1 MNLDFVID
9 QNHSYRRAIEIA
21 YEKAKRNGGVD
32 EITAQECEWVLSG
45 PEPAP
50 DYVYHEVK
58 LDNTL
63 RLHEDGCVSY
73 RVLSPWESYE
83 QEKLNARRRA
93 AECVADQM
101 DNIWEDL
108 KKTTVGVEPELLSER
123 SFSIDE
129 EGTIRPMSNSHPLDE
144 KAEKKLFELLN
155 NHSEFKKAA
164 KEYVWLLAG
173 LVGRTIDGLSAPY
186 ARHFVGS
193 CLQEG

>member
-9 QNHSYRRAIEIA
+9 QNHSYRRAIEVA

-32 EITAQECEWVLSG
+32 EATARECEFVISQ
-45 PEPAP
+45 PEP
-50 DYVYHEVK
+50 DYVYHERK
-58 LDNTL
+58 LDDTL
-63 RLHEDGCVSY
+63 YDGVCVCY
-73 RVLSPWESYE
+73 EAILSPWESYE

-173 LVGRTIDGLSAPY
+173 LAGRAIDGLSAPY